1 MLCDGNA
8 VVKFIFKRSTFA
20 ALLPSSA
27 TKEENYTTLGLME
40 EDRTVVKY
48 IFLND
53 GPRSENSITT
63 RLPSMSCV
71 QARHTKVPGTKK
83 RLRTT
88 AIFDEWMPFRGS
100 FTH

>member
-8 VVKFIFKRSTFA
+8 VVIFIFKRSNGSCMVTFA

-27 TKEENYTTLGLME
+27 TKEENYTTPGLME

-83 RLRTT
+83 R
-88 AIFDEWMPFRGS
+88 F
-100 FTH
+100 